1 VASDLPEI
9 APMSSIVCGNV
20 VTSQGAG
27 TAVDFGLQV
36 VTALVGKDKAS
47 EVAKAICYGA
57 PTA

>member
-1 VASDLPEI
+1 MPEI